1 MEILAWIGFA
11 QGLFVAIVMFLRSDK
26 TMSNIVLALWLSLLA
41 FEFLTCAFDFRF
53 FGHSL
58 LSSTFLLFNPALFIY
73 IRSLVEKGFKLKWTM
88 LLHLLPFVISEVI
101 AYSTLI
107 PFRFEQF
114 FLADANLPFRIVFA
128 SATIISWFVYIPL
141 SIRLLHKYRKNLQ
154 NEKSNIDAGQNLNW
168 LMFVSIFYIIYCI
181 VASILGIVFV
191 SIGFGANVLS
201 LYNYTIL
208 LILIY
213 IISFYGLFQKNIET
227 QTEPDDDKTVTGY
240 KNSIL
245 STEAKQ
251 LIKEKILYY
260 FDKEKA
266 YLNPNLNMDLLS
278 ESINFPKYQITEVL
292 NVEIGKNFF
301 QFVNSYRIEAV
312 KKMLLEPKLKYSIEA
327 IGYECGFNSKSSFY
341 TVFKNLTGETPVAFR
356 KKALDTED

>member
-1 MEILAWIGFA
+1 
-11 QGLFVAIVMFLRSDK
+11 
-26 TMSNIVLALWLSLLA
+26 MSRDSN
-41 FEFLTCAFDFRF
+41 R
-53 FGHSL
+53 
-58 LSSTFLLFNPALFIY
+58 
-73 IRSLVEKGFKLKWTM
+73 FKLDPT
-88 LLHLLPFVISEVI
+88 
-101 AYSTLI
+101 
-107 PFRFEQF
+107 
-114 FLADANLPFRIVFA
+114 IVA
-128 SATIISWFVYIPL
+128 LNSQT
-141 SIRLLHKYRKNLQ
+141 
-154 NEKSNIDAGQNLNW
+154 AGQNYGQVISQAFKDLGDIENNKINLQLADTKNQYEEIKLN
-168 LMFVSIFYIIYCI
+168 SIKDE
-181 VASILGIVFV
+181 L
-191 SIGFGANVLS
+191 
-201 LYNYTIL
+201 
-208 LILIY
+208 
-213 IISFYGLFQKNIET
+213 
-227 QTEPDDDKTVTGY
+227 DDDKTVIGY